1 MLSVVTYVTL
11 RRMTDAPAH
20 EATPGTIADTPGS
33 PDSFLREMGIESA
46 RECSRL
52 KATGVTLDIQFLV
65 YLRKMARFGYFHFG
79 PITIDVRLVE
89 GIVERT
95 APRGDGDRARLDD
108 DMVRFSHVL
117 MDEVHNSGQRRIDEL
132 HYLLAFMQVGE
143 GLPGRVFGELGVT
156 REQVL
161 DYARRGSAATATEP
175 RLYSPEEA
183 AEYLG
188 VHVQTVRAWI
198 RSGRLRASRLA
209 GQRALRITSADLQ
222 SVLEPVDPAD
232 LQGV

>member
-1 MLSVVTYVTL
+1 M
-11 RRMTDAPAH
+11 
-20 EATPGTIADTPGS
+20 EPGS
-33 PDSFLREMGIESA
+33 SDSFLREMGLETA
-46 RECSRL
+46 RECARL

-79 PITIDVRLVE
+79 PITIDVRLIE

-117 MDEVHNSGQRRIDEL
+117 MEEIHRSGQRRIDEL
-132 HYLLAFMQVGE
+132 HYLLAFMRVGE
-143 GLPGRVFGELGVT
+143 GLPGRVFGELGTT

-161 DYARRGSAATATEP
+161 EYARRGDSATTIEQ

-232 LQGV
+232 LQGI